1 MHLPEPVKMQCQ
13 GERADGV
20 CLVPA
25 PCVLPKGITALH
37 CTLAPQKSDEG
48 RSHVVEL
55 NEPISCCSFPEGV
68 ENKSGRYLKRPC
80 NPFPPPASV
89 SRFMVDAR

>member
-25 PCVLPKGITALH
+25 PCVLPKGMTALH
-37 CTLAPQKSDEG
+37 CTLAPQKPDEE

-55 NEPISCCSFPEGV
+55 NEPISCCSFHKGV
-68 ENKSGRYLKRPC
+68 ENKTGRDLKRPC
-80 NPFPPPASV
+80 NPFHAP
-89 SRFMVDAR
+89 SRRQQVRG